1 MANSLGN
8 IKSLFSNV
16 KTRTI
21 IIITGII
28 LFLIIIVGLLGFKK
42 ANNTGAAANLKKPS
56 NIASVPGIETT
67 TPQYALNQ
75 QQVNEKNY
83 QQAQATQGTAV
94 PTVINQQGLNNGMS
108 PSDYNVGLNN
118 SNGQGTGVNN
128 GIANGSTD
136 YGANANTT
144 GANGDMNASDMQA
157 LLAQQKAQLDALQQ
171 KVDATANQ
179 EQQQQLQQ
187 TQSAMQQQ
195 AQQLLSSW
203 NSSENVPTQAFV
215 QGTAATTAGNNNPV
229 SGGLN
234 NGTQNNAGTINN
246 TNNNGMSNDIMIKS
260 GTIFFATLDTSVNSD
275 EPGPI
280 LATIVSGTYKGSK
293 LIGSIQQS
301 PEIPGSNGPTALI
314 ISFNTMNVPFIANS
328 IGISAVAIDPD
339 TARTALASDVD
350 HHYVQRYGSLFASS
364 FLEGWGESIS
374 QAGTNITVSP
384 FGGTSSTAPTLTAGQ
399 QVAAG
404 LGQVGQSWGQEL
416 GDTFNR
422 QNTVTINAG
431 IAMGILFLSDVSSAG
446 NTSTLPAPTTTTSTP
461 TSATAG
467 ATANMANSMAAATNE
482 NNNPTIAAVPPPAT

>member
-28 LFLIIIVGLLGFKK
+28 LFLIIVVGLFGFKR
-42 ANNTGAAANLKKPS
+42 ANNTAATASLKKPS
-56 NIASVPGIETT
+56 NIASIPGIEATS
-67 TPQYALNQ
+67 PQYAQNQ

-94 PTVINQQGLNNGMS
+94 PTVINQQGLNTSTS
-108 PSDYNVGLNN
+108 PSDYNVGLNP
-118 SNGQGTGVNN
+118 NGQGIGGNVNSTGT
-128 GIANGSTD
+128 G
-136 YGANANTT
+136 T
-144 GANGDMNASDMQA
+144 GANGDNTGTANGNMSASEMQD

-171 KVDATANQ
+171 KADATATQ

-195 AQQLLSSW
+195 AQQLLASW
-203 NSSENVPTQAFV
+203 NGGENAPTQAFV
-215 QGTAATTAGNNNPV
+215 QGTYATTTAT
-229 SGGLN
+229 STTQSTTT
-234 NGTQNNAGTINN
+234 NGMQ
-246 TNNNGMSNDIMIKS
+246 NNNGSTNNTIDNSPPSDIMIKS
-260 GTIFFATLDTSVNSD
+260 GTILFANLDTSVNSD

-280 LATIVSGTYKGSK
+280 LATVVSGTYKGTK

-314 ISFNTMNVPFIANS
+314 LSFNTMNVPSIANS

-339 TARTALASDVD
+339 TARTALSSDVD

-364 FLEGWGESIS
+364 FLEGWGDSIS

-384 FGGTSSTAPTLTAGQ
+384 FGGTNSTAPTLTAGE

-404 LGQVGQSWGQEL
+404 LGQVGESWGEQL
-416 GDTFNR
+416 GETFNR
-422 QNTVTINAG
+422 QNTVTVNAG
-431 IAMGILFLSDVSSAG
+431 IEMGILFLSDVSSAG
-446 NTSTLPAPTTTTSTP
+446 NTSTVPAPMMITSSSPATTVSSST
-461 TSATAG
+461 
-467 ATANMANSMAAATNE
+467 NSVETATN
-482 NNNPTIAAVPPPAT
+482 NTTIAPVPPPAT